1 VVFQEES
8 MRTLIRRGTLLALA
22 LLIGSASA
30 AAQVQTGNI
39 SVKAIDEQGA
49 VMPGA
54 MVTITSPILPRA
66 IEGTT
71 DTGGVFQIP
80 GLTPGIY
87 TVKVVLQGFQT
98 YIREDIVLRQGQ
110 TASIEVPMKLG
121 TLTEAVTVKGESPVV
136 DTKTVGSRTN
146 IDAALLETT
155 PGGKDIW
162 NILEYKAP
170 GVVVETPD
178 VGGNQGGLQ
187 RSMSARGTPNSQN
200 TQMLNGVNVNDPAAQ
215 GFSMNYY
222 IPSAFENIQ
231 VSTGAQDI
239 AIGTGGVLINM
250 VSKSGTNT
258 FQGLALQTYQG
269 KRTQS
274 NNVDDELLQSGF
286 RPDANSTEL
295 ITNSNFQLGGPVMK
309 NKMFFFGSVNFQA
322 THVNVPGFPAVVPSY
337 VPSPLADSSDQDTTD
352 ILAGEGK
359 ITYQLG
365 PANRFEGYLSKQRYD
380 KPNRGSGTGNT
391 QDSNSKELDTFVVSQ
406 LAYNRVLSDRMFLD
420 AKVSYN
426 NTHFPLLQK
435 TDLQPL
441 NDDSTNI
448 LYRNRTSSQM
458 MFRRRLQTIANW
470 QYYMPEFAGGRH
482 ELKAGFDNGYTPED
496 VDTTRVDDVNLVFRS
511 QPTPTPVSVQIFN
524 TPLHQERA
532 VMSTALYGQDSF
544 TRGRLN
550 VIGGIRW
557 ERIEGYLPAQTTNP
571 SRFFPDGLVF
581 QNVTIGGVVQN
592 FTVRKNFDAV
602 KANPLWYNWA
612 PRIAATYDLF
622 GNGKTALKASWG
634 KYLDQ
639 IGTGTPPNPNAN
651 INQTYVWNDLNG
663 DLIFQPGNF
672 AWNGT
677 QYVGGEF
684 GALTGNSNLAVATFD
699 KSIRRTSRNE
709 VTVTLNHELFPNF
722 LLDVSYLRTREKDP
736 QGTIDDSI
744 ELWDSQYTQITVT
757 DPGRDGIAGTGDEA
771 PLTVYNRNAGVTTTT
786 RTINDDRLASRYDGL
801 DIIATKRFDRGWT
814 MLAGYTYSRTRV
826 DLTSLANPNNAFVN
840 AEGESG
846 GRRHNLKASGSYE
859 LPYRVLLAA
868 NFRLQSGLPITRQW
882 AVPTCSASVTTN
894 CTRQG
899 LTVNAEPRGSV
910 ELPWLPT
917 LDLRFGRYFDF
928 RSDRVELSMDIYN
941 LTNANTVFNART
953 GTGRTPIRVNGDPS
967 VPTTLIPTFLS
978 PTQFLA
984 PRVVRFNVTYNFNRR

>member
-1 VVFQEES
+1 

-22 LLIGSASA
+22 LLFGAASA

-80 GLTPGIY
+80 GLTPGTY

-250 VSKSGTNT
+250 VSKSGTNRY
-258 FQGLALQTYQG
+258 QGLALQTYQG
-269 KRTQS
+269 KNTQS

-337 VPSPLADSSDQDTTD
+337 IPSPLIDSSDQDTTD

-359 ITYQLG
+359 VTYQLG

-380 KPNRGSGTGNT
+380 KPNRGSGTTNT

-448 LYRNRTSSQM
+448 LYRNRTSSQL
-458 MFRRRLQTIANW
+458 MFRRRLQAIANW
-470 QYYMPEFAGGRH
+470 QYYLPEFAGGRH
-482 ELKAGFDNGYTPED
+482 EFKGGFDNGYTPED
-496 VDTTRVDDVNLVFRS
+496 VDTTRVDDVNLTFRS
-511 QPTPTPVSVQIFN
+511 QPAPTPVSVQIFN

-592 FTVRKNFDAV
+592 FTVKKNFDAV

-663 DLIFQPGNF
+663 DLQFQPGNYT
-672 AWNGT
+672 WNGT

-684 GALTGNSNLAVATFD
+684 GNLTGNSNLAVAVFD
-699 KSIRRTSRNE
+699 DTIKRTSRNE

-736 QGTIDDSI
+736 QGTIDNSI
-744 ELWDSQYTQITVT
+744 DLWDSQYTQIVVT

-786 RTINDDRLASRYDGL
+786 KTINDDRLATRYDGI
-801 DIIATKRFDRGWT
+801 DIIATKRFERGWT
-814 MLAGYTYSRTRV
+814 MLAGYTYSRTRQ
-826 DLTSLANPNNAFVN
+826 DLNSLSNPNNAFVN
-840 AEGESG
+840 ADGESG
-846 GRRHNLKASGSYE
+846 GRRHNLKASGSYM
-859 LPYRVLLAA
+859 LPYNVLLAG
-868 NFRLQSGLPITRQW
+868 NFRLQSGLPITRTW

-917 LDLRFGRYFDF
+917 LDLRLGRYFDF
-928 RSDRVELSMDIYN
+928 RSDRIELSMDLYN
-941 LTNANTVFNART
+941 LTNANTVFAART
-953 GTGRTPIRVNGDPS
+953 GTGQTPIRVNGDPTA
-967 VPTTLIPTFLS
+967 PTTLIQTFLS
-978 PTQFLA
+978 PQQFLA
-984 PRVVRFNVTYNFNRR
+984 PRVIRFNVTYNFNRR